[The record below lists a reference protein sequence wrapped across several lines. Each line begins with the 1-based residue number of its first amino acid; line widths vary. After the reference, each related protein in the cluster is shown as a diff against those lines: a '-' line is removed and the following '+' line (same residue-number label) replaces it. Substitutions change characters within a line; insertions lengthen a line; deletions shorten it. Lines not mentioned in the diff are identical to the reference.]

1 MSFAM
6 EVKEE
11 IVKKEFDQMCQ
22 KAFLAGFVKYNMILR
37 ISNHF
42 FNFEVSS
49 ISNAIIRT
57 IYTFLKNLYQVNID
71 IIIVQSTKLKKNKT
85 FILRIKEPA
94 TEILKDLHI
103 FDADLNQKI
112 IFIPPGWNERQ
123 QRAYIAGIFVACGSV
138 NSPETSNYHLEVQF
152 NDEAS
157 AQYFRKLLHKF
168 HFPFKIII
176 RHDRYVC
183 YLKRSI
189 LVSDFLKLIDAINSV
204 LEFENTRI
212 SRDMVNSINRLNN
225 IEISNQQRALKAGEK
240 QVIMINYLIDH
251 NLFDELNENTKKV
264 ALLRITNPDASLQ
277 YLSTLL
283 ENEIG
288 LEISKSGVNHLFREI
303 KKKYLKYYFNFV

>member
-11 IVKKEFDQMCQ
+11 IIKKEFDQMCQ
-22 KAFLAGFVKYNMILR
+22 KAFLAGFVKYNMILI
-37 ISNHF
+37 ISNNF

-49 ISNAIIRT
+49 INNAIIRT
-57 IYTFLKNLYQVNID
+57 IYTFLKNLYQVNIE
-71 IIIVQSTKLKKNKT
+71 IIIVQNTKLKKNKT
-85 FILRIKEPA
+85 FILRIKEWS

-103 FDADLNQKI
+103 FDYDLNQKI
-112 IFIPPGWNERQ
+112 IAIPPEWNERQ

-152 NDEAS
+152 NDEDS

-168 HFPFKIII
+168 HFLFKIIV
-176 RHDRYVC
+176 RHNRYVC
-183 YLKRSI
+183 YLKRSL

-204 LEFENTRI
+204 LTFENTRI

-225 IEISNQQRALKAGEK
+225 IEISNQQKTLKAGGEK
-240 QVIMINYLIDH
+240 VIMINYLINH

-264 ALLRITNPDASLQ
+264 ALLRITHPNASLQ
-277 YLSTLL
+277 DLSTLL
-283 ENEIG
+283 ENKIG
-288 LEISKSGVNHLFREI
+288 LEISKSGINHLFREI
-303 KKKYLKYYFNFV
+303 KKKYYENIK

>member
-1 MSFAM
+1 MKMSFAM

-11 IVKKEFDQMCQ
+11 IVKKEFDQMYQ
-22 KAFLAGFVKYNMILR
+22 KAFLTGFVKYNMILR

-49 ISNAIIRT
+49 ISNVIIRT
-57 IYTFLKNLYQVNID
+57 IYNFLKNLYQVNIE
-71 IIIVQSTKLKKNKT
+71 IIIVQNTKLKKNKT
-85 FILRIKEPA
+85 FILRIKERV

-112 IFIPPGWNERQ
+112 IAIPPEWNERQ

-152 NDEAS
+152 NAEAS

-183 YLKRSI
+183 YLKCSI

-204 LEFENTRI
+204 LTFENTRI

-225 IEISNQQRALKAGEK
+225 IEISNQQKALKAGEE

-277 YLSTLL
+277 DLSTLL

-303 KKKYLKYYFNFV
+303 KKKYYEM